1 MPLAP
6 DLSSHRGEIVMTKS
20 TAALPPDATDIRT
33 LVRKDQSDE
42 ALVVDWGELPDAGQQ
57 VTVRWPANHSFYCE
71 EDRYT
76 PLLFTESLRQAL
88 ALLSH
93 RVHEIPLGHRLGW
106 ERIRSWICPA
116 VLNLPD
122 DGKEVTL
129 QVTHPTV
136 TRRRMGSVYLVS
148 RIDASTSGRSVGGA
162 EVHYSAHPPA
172 IYDRLRG
179 PYASAKESFSRAIP
193 LTSPVPPT
201 LVGRR
206 DPRTVVLSPTNR
218 PLHWQLRVDTSH
230 SVLFDHPHDHVP
242 GMVLLEAA
250 AQAAQASLPT
260 RVTTTGF
267 DTEFFRYVELDHPCH
282 LTANPGPMDERGR
295 TTVQIT
301 ATQQDKP
308 VLSTSVTTEI
318 RLR

>member
-1 MPLAP
+1 
-6 DLSSHRGEIVMTKS
+6 MTNS
-20 TAALPPDATDIRT
+20 TAAPPPGTAEIRT
-33 LVRKDQSDE
+33 LVRKDQLDE
-42 ALVVDWGELPDAGQQ
+42 ALVVDWGELPELGQR
-57 VTVRWPANHSFYCE
+57 VTVRWPAKHTFYCE

-116 VLNLPD
+116 TLDLPA

-129 QVTHPTV
+129 EVTHPAI
-136 TRRRMGSVYLVS
+136 TRRRMGSVFLVS
-148 RIDASTSGRSVGGA
+148 RIEASTSGRPVGGA

-193 LTSPVPPT
+193 LTSPVSPT
-201 LVGRR
+201 LVGRQ
-206 DPRTVVLSPTNR
+206 DPRNVVLSPTDR
-218 PLHWQLRVDTSH
+218 ALRWQLRVDTSH

-250 AQAAQASLPT
+250 AQAAQAALPI

-267 DTEFFRYVELDHPCH
+267 DTEFFRYVEFDQPCH

-308 VLSTSVTTEI
+308 VLNTLVTTE
-318 RLR
+318 LRSR